1 MFINMGTSKLTT
13 CCNFP
18 GFSLVTHI
26 VNNLKRQQISL
37 EAPDKVSYRQ
47 WGNFSI
53 GGVHCSCRSAGNIEQ
68 TSTEG
73 LLCNTEAD
81 SAALQREGT
90 GSCLISKWRLKDEK
104 NTYSRTCGR
113 R

>member
-26 VNNLKRQQISL
+26 VNIIERQQISL

-47 WGNFSI
+47 WDTFSI
-53 GGVHCSCRSAGNIEQ
+53 GGVHCSCRSACNLEQ
-68 TSTEG
+68 TSVEG
-73 LLCNTEAD
+73 LLCSTLAD
-81 SAALQREGT
+81 CAALHREVT
-90 GSCLISKWRLKDEK
+90 VSCSHSNRRLEE
-104 NTYSRTCGR
+104 
-113 R
+113 